1 MSHISHLIKGKDAFI
16 FDLDG
21 VLVDTAV
28 FHYRAWRR
36 MANSLGF
43 DFTEKQNER
52 LKGISRVQS
61 LELILE
67 WGGVQ
72 ASDAEKTE
80 LADRK
85 NAWYLEM
92 VNGMTAEDVL
102 PGTREFLAYAR
113 DKGKRIALGS
123 ASKNAMLIL
132 ERTDISYFF
141 DVVIDGNKVTESKP
155 DPAVFQRAAA
165 ELGCLPATAL
175 VFEDAQAGV
184 QAARAAGMGVVGIGN
199 EVDLGQADLVVSGLD
214 ILCRVVLT

>member
-1 MSHISHLIKGKDAFI
+1 MSHISNLIKGKDAFI

-61 LELILE
+61 LALILE

-72 ASDAEKTE
+72 TSDAEKRE

-92 VNGMTAEDVL
+92 VSGMTAEDVL

-113 DKGKRIALGS
+113 DEGKRIALGS
-123 ASKNAMLIL
+123 ASKNAVLIL
-132 ERTDISYFF
+132 ERTGISRFF

-155 DPAVFQRAAA
+155 DPTVFLRAAMD
-165 ELGCLPATAL
+165 LGCLPSTAL

-184 QAARAAGMGVVGIGN
+184 QAAQAAGMEVVGIGN
-199 EVDLGQADLVVSGLD
+199 EADLGQADLVVSGLD
-214 ILCRVVLT
+214 ALCHMVLT